1 MRTSR
6 QIWNIPLKGG
16 MLERYHDGEGLEDA
30 HKWCLIMGWG
40 RSSVAMKQSIAS
52 MRSIIYQKADKKF
65 IYLIITMHQQFWTMS
80 RIKYP
85 LLFTNA
91 WLLFLPYMNIFGPSY
106 IRYWITGISSVTWF
120 GNQFCLPDF
129 LFERRKLF
137 SERDTFQITWSIYL
151 QNNGIHLLPNYWFVM
166 GKEKEVKVFSLVLI
180 YTV

>member
-1 MRTSR
+1 MRASR

-30 HKWCLIMGWG
+30 HKWCLIMGGG

-52 MRSIIYQKADKKF
+52 VRRIIYQKADKKF

-91 WLLFLPYMNIFGPSY
+91 WLLFRPYMNIFGPSY
-106 IRYWITGISSVTWF
+106 IRWPYLGSQV
-120 GNQFCLPDF
+120 F
-129 LFERRKLF
+129 LLSLDLETSFAC
-137 SERDTFQITWSIYL
+137 QI
-151 QNNGIHLLPNYWFVM
+151 
-166 GKEKEVKVFSLVLI
+166 FSLKEESCLVKGILFK
-180 YTV
+180 